1 MLVKVNNVELT
12 RLRKEAGLSMHR
24 LSLEAGLGKNAVQ
37 KMENEDRKSSLLRV
51 KAIAERLGVEY
62 SALIATDTDA

>member
-24 LSLEAGLGKNAVQ
+24 LSIEAGLSKNAVQ
-37 KMENEDRKSSLLRV
+37 KMENESRKSSLLRV
-51 KAIAERLGVEY
+51 KAIADRLGVEY
-62 SALIATDTDA
+62 SVLIATDTDA